1 MVTYLYLVEKR
12 NIKIFGVRVNLD
24 RLEDLFKNE
33 KINIVCHYKND
44 LLYIFYSKKNINS
57 EKIFKILRKNINLR
71 ENDIKIVY
79 LKSFPRLVNNKIN
92 YKALNNIK

>member
-1 MVTYLYLVEKR
+1 MVTYLYLVEKKR

-44 LLYIFYSKKNINS
+44 LL
-57 EKIFKILRKNINLR
+57 
-71 ENDIKIVY
+71 
-79 LKSFPRLVNNKIN
+79 
-92 YKALNNIK
+92 